1 MEAILM
7 TRRRIVNLKHLFAA
21 LAFILLA
28 LTANASAQQPVQKV
42 TIKSDLASPVM
53 LENVQEKL
61 PESVPDRVPAQRH
74 QA

>member
-1 MEAILM
+1 M

-53 LENVQEKL
+53 LEMCRKKTT
-61 PESVPDRVPAQRH
+61 
-74 QA
+74 